1 MSLRKIKFRNKEVNQ
16 KEFYSSK
23 QAISLDSVDLNKIV
37 VSNKFKIND
46 TTYKHI
52 CGYLNND
59 TIQPL
64 RLILPQIDEYIK
76 HFDDGRKIM
85 LFVTDRAKYFEKYNE
100 IWEVIRNLL
109 KIDFAVNLVQD
120 YKYLLTKLK
129 IFDII
134 NTTTFDKTIFNN
146 NNSIP
151 MEKSHYICIP
161 AIDINSVLKIDEKL
175 YPQAYLE
182 QCKYKLKKRKI
193 VNYIVDEIIDE
204 DSDIEDAIDSHLN
217 FSVPDSYVK
226 M

>member
-1 MSLRKIKFRNKEVNQ
+1 MSLRKIKFGYKEVNK

-37 VSNKFKIND
+37 VSNKFKNND
-46 TTYKHI
+46 ATYKHI

-64 RLILPQIDEYIK
+64 RLILPQK
-76 HFDDGRKIM
+76 NNGRKIM
-85 LFVTDRAKYFEKYNE
+85 LFAADHEKYYKKYNE

-109 KIDFAVNLVQD
+109 KIDFVFNHVQD
-120 YKYLLTKLK
+120 YKYLITKLK

-134 NTTTFDKTIFNN
+134 NATTFDKAISNN

-151 MEKSHYICIP
+151 MEKSHCICIS
-161 AIDINSVLKIDEKL
+161 AIDINSVLKIDEKE

-182 QCKYKLKKRKI
+182 KCKYKLKKKKI

-204 DSDIEDAIDSHLN
+204 NSDSDSDVEI
-217 FSVPDSYVK
+217 
-226 M
+226 

>member
-1 MSLRKIKFRNKEVNQ
+1 M
-16 KEFYSSK
+16 
-23 QAISLDSVDLNKIV
+23 
-37 VSNKFKIND
+37 
-46 TTYKHI
+46 
-52 CGYLNND
+52 
-59 TIQPL
+59 
-64 RLILPQIDEYIK
+64 RLILPQIDKYIK

-85 LFVTDRAKYFEKYNE
+85 LFVTDRAKYYEKYNK

-109 KIDFAVNLVQD
+109 KTDFAVSPVRD
-120 YKYLLTKLK
+120 YKYLITKLK

-146 NNSIP
+146 SNSIP
-151 MEKSHYICIP
+151 MEKSHYNCIP
-161 AIDINSVLKIDEKL
+161 AIDINSVLKIDEKV

-204 DSDIEDAIDSHLN
+204 DSNIDDAIDSHLN

-226 M
+226 I